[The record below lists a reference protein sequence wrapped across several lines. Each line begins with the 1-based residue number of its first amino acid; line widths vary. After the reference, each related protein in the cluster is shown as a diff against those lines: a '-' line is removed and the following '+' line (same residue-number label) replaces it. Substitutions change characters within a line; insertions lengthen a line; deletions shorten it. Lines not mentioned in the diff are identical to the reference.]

1 MGRVKLCFGI
11 IIAIIIL
18 STAGIFVIDYKTD
31 GVIKLIERTKAYS
44 DAGDTEKALE
54 SVDSLEKV
62 WEKYHKIASI
72 VVRNDK
78 ISDVQNAISRLRP
91 LIEKENDELNAE
103 YECAKQ
109 ALEWI
114 VESEMPLWTNIL

>member
-11 IIAIIIL
+11 IITIIVL

-31 GVIKLIERTKAYS
+31 GVIKLIEQTKAYS
-44 DAGDTEKALE
+44 DAGNIEKALE

-62 WEKYHKIASI
+62 WEKYHKLASI

-78 ISDVQNAISRLRP
+78 ISDVQNSISRLRP

-114 VESEMPLWTNIL
+114 VESEMPV